1 MMLKTTLLMPRPTRH
16 PRRRPTRSITRL
28 GAIASIV
35 VVASGC
41 ASSSSSSKQPSSSP
55 ASQASPLRPAPAF
68 VPTGPISRETW
79 TFESKPGVVF
89 SSTNYRLFTTSDSPL
104 LIARLPSFLE
114 AALIQY
120 RAILGPLPPPP
131 GSMETYVLGTRPQ
144 WARFT
149 QRLMGPQAEAFLRI
163 QRGGFTTRGLSVL
176 YDVGARDTFSL
187 AAHEGWHQY
196 TQRTFAQPLPVF
208 LEEGI
213 ATFMEGYRWDQQQ
226 PDSALFWPWAN
237 SERFEQLRSAHTSKT
252 LMPLSRLL
260 TTSPQELLAG
270 QLQPSAR
277 IWLQPGSNQPGS
289 MLSAGESRPP
299 GVDRA
304 TDNALTFYAQVWAL
318 VHFLHEG
325 ENGKYRDALAATL
338 ADAAAGKLQQRLIR
352 QGGAEGAEL
361 ANGYM
366 IPRRGLA
373 FLKITMNTDIETLQR
388 EYDKFIDRVV
398 SPGSKDRI
406 TRGGSPFDPDR

>member
-1 MMLKTTLLMPRPTRH
+1 MMLKTTLLMPRSTPH
-16 PRRRPTRSITRL
+16 PRRHSPRSITRL
-28 GAIASIV
+28 LAVASTIIV
-35 VVASGC
+35 SSGC
-41 ASSSSSSKQPSSSP
+41 ASSSSTSKQPSTP
-55 ASQASPLRPAPAF
+55 RAGQASAPKPAPAF
-68 VPTGPISRETW
+68 VPTGPITRETW

-114 AALIQY
+114 AALNQY
-120 RAILGPLPPPP
+120 RAVLGPLPPPP

-289 MLSAGESRPP
+289 MLDSEALAP

-361 ANGYM
+361 ASGYM